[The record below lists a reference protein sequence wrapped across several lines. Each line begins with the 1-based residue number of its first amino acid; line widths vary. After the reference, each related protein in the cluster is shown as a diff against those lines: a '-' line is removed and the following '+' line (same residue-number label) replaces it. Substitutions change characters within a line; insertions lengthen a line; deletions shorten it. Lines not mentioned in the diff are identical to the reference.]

1 MLFGQDI
8 GSDARLAPL
17 VVREHFL
24 LSRLNPRRVTWAT
37 PIPVMWSQLSTA
49 RLLFMLLCFGL
60 YGATVYSC
68 AREEGDEPFCSGGP
82 PGFSFGDLRSGMLN
96 SLATLLLS
104 FYASSAATLCAP
116 QPAPT
121 PYPACADCALCR
133 GRP

>member
-1 MLFGQDI
+1 
-8 GSDARLAPL
+8 
-17 VVREHFL
+17 
-24 LSRLNPRRVTWAT
+24 
-37 PIPVMWSQLSTA
+37 
-49 RLLFMLLCFGL
+49 MLLCFGL

-68 AREEGDEPFCSGGP
+68 ARVKEGHESLCTGGP
-82 PGFSFGDLRSGMLN
+82 PGFSFDDLRSGMLN

-121 PYPACADCALCR
+121 PSHPASADCALCR